1 MDRRQEAAMKDIRC
15 TLGLHKWKKQQIE
28 NSQFVACQ
36 RCGKDRTI
44 YVQGMPF
51 S

>member
-1 MDRRQEAAMKDIRC
+1 MKDVRC
-15 TLGLHKWKKQQIE
+15 VIGVHHWVKRQIE
-28 NSQFVACQ
+28 NSQYVTCS

-51 S
+51 G